1 MFCACNTEMME
12 TYELINI
19 SSTEQQKQRID
30 LIICRRYPSY
40 PIQILRKM
48 RETRTNSEI
57 TTTTKKTK
65 HTNSYQYKSSEY
77 KKYYK
82 KKEILVK
89 KSVSFNL
96 E

>member
-48 RETRTNSEI
+48 RETRKNSEI
-57 TTTTKKTK
+57 TTTTTKKLNTPIHININQANTRSTTK
-65 HTNSYQYKSSEY
+65 KRDIG
-77 KKYYK
+77 
-82 KKEILVK
+82 KEKCIIQ
-89 KSVSFNL
+89 S
-96 E
+96 